1 MDLSTLRRSQ
11 ASSAE
16 STATI
21 SVWVLIRTSG
31 PSDAHLWP
39 HQTARSKDDVRQS
52 AEDSAT
58 FLSLHRYSSKARECT
73 GCVFL
78 VSVCLQRNLLST
90 LLFLII
96 PLRRGPPSHSLYPL
110 PSLRQSAHQNKQPA
124 RREKR
129 SMLCKSTHTSSK
141 Q

>member
-16 STATI
+16 PAAI
-21 SVWVLIRTSG
+21 ILVWVLIRTSG
-31 PSDAHLWP
+31 PSDAHLWL
-39 HQTARSKDDVRQS
+39 HQTARSKD

-110 PSLRQSAHQNKQPA
+110 PSLRQSTHQNKQLA
-124 RREKR
+124 RHEKR